1 MIDYCQVILQLRQ
14 MNSQS
19 WYNISRDILIREID
33 NYDLNKKVHQLTK
46 NDIELVAISLLNRV
60 KYHYD
65 FLLVSH
71 FYLI

>member
-46 NDIELVAISLLNRV
+46 NDIELVAISLLNQV
-60 KYHYD
+60 KYRYN